1 MSTFLSKNKTL
12 FYLLSLY
19 CHQKGSTFNQQQLA
33 ALLHISTKQLNRY
46 LKLFQQHN
54 WLTYQAGNGRGH
66 LSKIQW
72 HQDIEKMIVDAMK
85 PHISVMTMMD
95 WEELFAFPHLTDS
108 LAISLKQLYQQN
120 ITNNILYNERLIV
133 PIYHPIYNLQPN
145 QVNDAYS
152 AALLSNITNRLVEA
166 DTNGAIIPSLAH
178 HWKMND
184 QKLRLYLRKN
194 VTFHNGD
201 LLTAKDVAWCLCQLL
216 HLPLWKP
223 IQEITIV
230 DTWTIDIILSES
242 CTYVLDLLTDIQ
254 SSIYKIEDNFVYGT
268 GSFAISTYTDDQIIL
283 KAYDNYFGMK
293 ALLQTVEL
301 NLLPKTLNSFF
312 QTNFSTS
319 IHHKKMNI
327 QNGICAIILNKNTE
341 VCSTKAQRQ
350 HLKNIIHKHLF
361 TLLQKDSSLKN
372 HLSYFSSSI
381 PPLCRNEN
389 LKIAVSKRKSK
400 LNQLL
405 VSSFKRYGFQPQVDT
420 LTLSQYIKYSLQQL
434 NHDVFVYT
442 NVVSIPT
449 AFHKLQ
455 AMFSPDS
462 PIYKVCK
469 DDLYFSNI
477 LNQFKCASKTEW
489 PLLYDALNN
498 HLMEEAILIPLF
510 TNIDE
515 IPFAHDILELNF
527 NYLGYID
534 FSTIW
539 YDKEESL

>member
-12 FYLLSLY
+12 FHLLSLY
-19 CHQKGSTFNQQQLA
+19 CHKKNGTFNQQQLA

-54 WLTYQAGNGRGH
+54 WLSYQAGNGRGH

-72 HQDIEKMIVDAMK
+72 HHDIEKMIVDAMK

-95 WEELFAFPHLTDS
+95 WEELFAFPHITDS

-120 ITNNILYNERLIV
+120 ITNNIVYNERLIV
-133 PIYHPIYNLQPN
+133 PIYHPIYNLQPD

-166 DTNGAIIPSLAH
+166 DTVGTIIPSLAH

-201 LLTAKDVAWCLCQLL
+201 LLTAKDVVWCLRQLL

-223 IQEITIV
+223 IQEIKIV
-230 DTWTIDIILSES
+230 DMWTIDIILSES
-242 CTYVLDLLTDIQ
+242 CTYVLYLLTDIQ
-254 SSIYKIEDNFVYGT
+254 SSIYKTVDTIIYGT
-268 GSFAISTYTDDQIIL
+268 GSFAISTYTTNQIVL
-283 KAYDNYFGMK
+283 KAYDNYFGMQ

-301 NLLPKTLNSFF
+301 NLLPKSLNSFF

-341 VCSTKAQRQ
+341 VCSTKIKRQ
-350 HLKNIIHKHLF
+350 HIKNIIHKHLYTF
-361 TLLQKDSSLKN
+361 LQSNPSLKN
-372 HLSYFSSSI
+372 HLRDFNSSI
-381 PPLCRNEN
+381 PPLGTNEN
-389 LKIAVSKRKSK
+389 FKIAVSKGKSN
-400 LNQLL
+400 LNQHL
-405 VSSFKRYGFQPQVDT
+405 VSAFKQYGYQPQVDT

-434 NHDVFVYT
+434 HHDVLVYT
-442 NVVSIPT
+442 NVISIPT
-449 AFHKLQ
+449 AFNKLQ

-469 DDLYFSNI
+469 DDIYFNNL
-477 LNQFKCASKTEW
+477 LNQFKCTSKSEW
-489 PLLYDALNN
+489 PLLYDALYDY
-498 HLMEEAILIPLF
+498 LMEEAILIPLF
-510 TNIDE
+510 THLDD
-515 IPFAHDILELNF
+515 IPFAHDILELSF

-539 YDKEESL
+539 YDEEEFL